1 MALIIETGNQTSGA
15 NSYIAVADAESVAE
29 SYGISFSGNIETSL
43 KAAYKWLN
51 TQESKL
57 QGKRLS
63 DIDTATTQTGVYPRE
78 PVYIRGNLIDKN
90 SIPVELIETQVLAAY
105 ANEQSSI
112 LLPAVESTTGSIKKE
127 ELVGGVI
134 QEFYQGSSLDSN
146 ETNAALQLA
155 IQTLE
160 PLTKEAI
167 GGGMFGGVGIVKGYS

>member
-1 MALIIETGNQTSGA
+1 MALIIETGNQVADA
-15 NSYIAVADAESVAE
+15 NSYATVAIAEAVAETF
-29 SYGISFSGNIETSL
+29 GITLGGNVEVNL
-43 KAAYKWLN
+43 KTAYKWLN
-51 TQESKL
+51 TQESQL

-90 SIPVELIETQVLAAY
+90 SIPIELIETQVLAAY

-167 GGGMFGGVGIVKGYS
+167 GGGMFGGIGIVKGYS